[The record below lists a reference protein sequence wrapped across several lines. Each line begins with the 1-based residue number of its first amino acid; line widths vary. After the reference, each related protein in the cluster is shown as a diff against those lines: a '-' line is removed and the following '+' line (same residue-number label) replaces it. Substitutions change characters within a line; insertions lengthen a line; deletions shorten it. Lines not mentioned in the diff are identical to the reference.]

1 MQVNERVRTGLIFSM
16 LVLVCLFLASCQKQ
30 ASQMVYIDFTD
41 KEIQLEPLQAN
52 ESMRKPIRIALASV
66 ISAKDTIGYYRKIAD
81 YVASQLD
88 VPVILVQRNTY
99 EEVNQLMANGAV
111 DIAFSSTGAYGAYR
125 GLTDVEILAMQ
136 QYQGNSLYNTYVIVN
151 KGSNIESMEELRGK
165 SFAFT
170 DPLSFSGHLSVI
182 QYLKNHKELPERY
195 FNRFFYTYNHDK
207 SIWAVAN
214 NLADGA
220 SIDSMIYD
228 YAQEKTPDLVRQIRI
243 IATIGS
249 APTGPIIMRKNLST
263 EMKAQLREIF
273 LNMENSP
280 EAQKGMQGL
289 LIDRFVVPQ
298 PNLYEPLRNL
308 YNRVDEL

>member
-1 MQVNERVRTGLIFSM
+1 MLRVAMSS
-16 LVLVCLFLASCQKQ
+16 VLVVLCLLLVSCQTTKNQ
-30 ASQMVYIDFTD
+30 AIYIDFTD
-41 KEIQLEPLQAN
+41 KEAQAEIRRTT
-52 ESMRKPIRIALASV
+52 ESIHKPIRIALASV
-66 ISAKDTIGYYRKIAD
+66 VSAKDTIGYYRKIAD

-125 GLTDVEILAMQ
+125 GLTDVELLAMQ
-136 QYQGNSLYNTYVIVN
+136 QYQGNSLYTTYVIVN
-151 KGSNIESMEELRGK
+151 KSSTIETMEGLRGK

-170 DPLSFSGHLSVI
+170 DPLSYSGHLSVM
-182 QYLKNHKELPERY
+182 QHLKQNKELPERY
-195 FNRFFYTYNHDK
+195 FSRFFYTYNHDK

-228 YAQEKTPDLVRQIRI
+228 YAQEKTPELIDQIRI
-243 IATIGS
+243 IASIGS
-249 APTGPIIMRKNLST
+249 APTGPIIMRKNLSS
-263 EMKAQLREIF
+263 EMKEQLREIF
-273 LNMENSP
+273 LNMEKSP
-280 EAQKGMQGL
+280 EARKGMQGL
-289 LIDRFVVPQ
+289 LIDRFVMPQ

>member
-1 MQVNERVRTGLIFSM
+1 MVRVGMIGMLILLCLI
-16 LVLVCLFLASCQKQ
+16 LVSCQKTSNQ
-30 ASQMVYIDFTD
+30 AVFIDFTD
-41 KEIQLEPLQAN
+41 KETQTATHLATEN
-52 ESMRKPIRIALASV
+52 THKPIRIALASV
-66 ISAKDTIGYYRKIAD
+66 VSAKDTIGYYRKIAD
-81 YVASQLD
+81 YVAQQLD
-88 VPVILVQRNTY
+88 VPVILIQRNTY

-136 QYQGNSLYNTYVIVN
+136 QYQGNSLYTTYVIVHKN
-151 KGSNIESMEELRGK
+151 SNIQSMESLRGK

-170 DPLSFSGHLSVI
+170 DPLSYSGHLAVM
-182 QYLKNHKELPERY
+182 QYLKQNKELPERY
-195 FNRFFYTYNHDK
+195 FSRFFYTYNHDK

-228 YAQEKTPDLVRQIRI
+228 YAKEKTPDVVDQIRI
-243 IATIGS
+243 IASIGS
-249 APTGPIIMRKNLST
+249 APTGPIIMRKNLSADL
-263 EMKAQLREIF
+263 KIQLREIF
-273 LNMENSP
+273 LSMDMSP
-280 EAQKGMQGL
+280 EARKGMQGL
-289 LIDRFVVPQ
+289 LIDRFVMPQ